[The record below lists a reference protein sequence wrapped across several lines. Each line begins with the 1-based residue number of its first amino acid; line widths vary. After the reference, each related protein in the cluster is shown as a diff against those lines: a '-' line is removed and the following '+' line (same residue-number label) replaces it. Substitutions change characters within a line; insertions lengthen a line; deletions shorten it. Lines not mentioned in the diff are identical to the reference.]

1 MYEYQKVKR
10 KIKKLYMYGATIA
23 FVACT
28 SPFVSY
34 RSAQALV
41 DSTNENTA
49 GIEASD
55 DSTNENTAEIEAS
68 DDSTNEN
75 TAGIEASDDSTN
87 ENTAGIEASDDSTN
101 ENTAEIEASE
111 DSTNENTA
119 EIEAS
124 DDSTN
129 ENTAEIEAS
138 DDSSNENTAEDDLDI
153 YQAVLQDD
161 FDLNNFLDQVLQNKT
176 LDEKIISLQGIDLD
190 KVIDSLIKNRKW
202 ESILPFIEVYDEFR
216 NDLITQREQIMYEN
230 EDDIYQ
236 AVLQDDFDFNQFL
249 DKGFQNK
256 TLDEQIDYFNAI
268 DANIIK
274 GYLGGDNEKQQQF
287 LEAYNNIRNDL
298 SYELY
303 EQYFGEIAEDKAY
316 NDLYRAM
323 LQEGHDF
330 YLQNFLDKV
339 FQNKTLDEQ
348 IDYLNA
354 LDVDLA
360 ADFDKID
367 EFLRA
372 AESYQL
378 FDGIGYWRLRN
389 TLDAE
394 RNNLNAERNN
404 LDLEESIREAIYQ
417 AVFQEEERRIREE
430 EERRIQEEERRIRED
445 IYQAVLQEDFD
456 LNKFLDN
463 VFQSKTLDEQIDYL
477 NAQDVRRIQEY
488 LEEGTSYQLWIDY
501 HNIKNDLIYE
511 QYEQYLGE
519 IAEDKAYNDL
529 FRTAFQQ
536 GWFVVNRYG
545 HDHVQDFLDK
555 VFQNKT
561 LDEQIDYL
569 KTLKVDLVADFDKIL
584 EFYRAATGYDNFDFI
599 GMLGDDSPLY
609 FMQFLERDIKMA
621 YIARIKDPLYEAIL
635 QDDYKNFL
643 DKVLQNKT
651 LDEKDDFL
659 NYVRNY
665 GGFTYF
671 PYDVPEI
678 IFNLY
683 DVIDSAADTIV
694 GHPYIYSG
702 VQYRPAEQYALR
714 NKIAQEFDWYNFE
727 VMYDLH
733 YRGGRGQEEFN
744 NMMKKEAIEYPRDYW
759 TVDRIEEKWEETLGV
774 FESSKYME
782 KNDIWYS
789 DAVYTSVTS
798 AQKNMF
804 QYLIYE
810 LKELYSG
817 TNIHVIDTHF
827 SRKNFAWN
835 GNVDVFF
842 ITTSDGKVWRS
853 NTFYGNPNF
862 STGSGTSYMSKDGE
876 YLLYDPT
883 IQSNGLYVRPGVLYD
898 PNVPEYKV
906 TQSFWLYTEYEI
918 IDNGGEEGSSNEV
931 QPGGETGEGSSN
943 EVQPGGET
951 GEGSSNAVQPGGETG
966 EGSSNEVQPGGET
979 GEGSSNEVQP
989 GGETGEGSSNEVQP
1003 GGETGEGSSNE
1014 VQPGGETGEGS
1025 SNEVQPGGEPGE
1037 GSSNEGQP
1045 GGETGE
1051 GSSNENTAGGETSEG
1066 SSNENTAGGETSE
1079 GSSNENPAGGETG
1092 EGSSNENPAGDE
1104 TGEGSSNE
1112 NPAGD
1117 ETGEVPTN
1125 ENPASDETGEEP
1137 SNENPAGDEIGEE
1150 PTNENPVG
1158 DETGEEPATE
1168 NPAGDEIGEGPTNE
1182 NPAGDETNEEPTN
1195 ENPAG
1200 DESSEDS
1207 PNDNKTIKRF
1217 EDSPFGRRRFDI
1229 NEDYVTVED
1238 EDEHVSS
1245 FFELSVSGD

>member
-68 DDSTNEN
+68 DESTNEN
-75 TAGIEASDDSTN
+75 TAEIEASDDSTN

-101 ENTAEIEASE
+101 ENTAGIEASE

-138 DDSSNENTAEDDLDI
+138 DDSTNENTAEIEASDDSTNENTAEDDLDI

-161 FDLNNFLDQVLQNKT
+161 FDLNNFLDKLLQDKT
-176 LDEKIISLQGIDLD
+176 LDEKIISLQGINID
-190 KVIDSLIKNRKW
+190 KVIDSLIKNRKG
-202 ESILPFIEVYDEFR
+202 ESILPFIEAYGELR
-216 NDLITQREQIMYEN
+216 NDLITQRDQIMYEN

-303 EQYFGEIAEDKAY
+303 EQYLGEIAEDKAY
-316 NDLYRAM
+316 NDLFRAM
-323 LQEGHDF
+323 LQGGRDF
-330 YLQNFLDKV
+330 YLPNFLEKV
-339 FQNKTLDEQ
+339 FQNKTFEEQ
-348 IDYLNA
+348 KDYFNA

-360 ADFDKID
+360 VDFDKID

-389 TLDAE
+389 NLDVE
-394 RNNLNAERNN
+394 RNNLRVERGKSG
-404 LDLEESIREAIYQ
+404 D
-417 AVFQEEERRIREE
+417 
-430 EERRIQEEERRIRED
+430 D
-445 IYQAVLQEDFD
+445 IY
-456 LNKFLDN
+456 
-463 VFQSKTLDEQIDYL
+463 
-477 NAQDVRRIQEY
+477 
-488 LEEGTSYQLWIDY
+488 
-501 HNIKNDLIYE
+501 
-511 QYEQYLGE
+511 
-519 IAEDKAYNDL
+519 KAYLYDTL
-529 FRTAFQQ
+529 YKA
-536 GWFVVNRYG
+536 
-545 HDHVQDFLDK
+545 L
-555 VFQNKT
+555 QNKT
-561 LDEQIDYL
+561 LDEQIKYL
-569 KTLKVDLVADFDKIL
+569 KPITVNPLSEYNATTASINNFYNMGLAEGEVYSKIFKIL
-584 EFYRAATGYDNFDFI
+584 FLEGVYENTAEDSIYRAVLKDIYQDNFDI
-599 GMLGDDSPLY
+599 T
-609 FMQFLERDIKMA
+609 Q
-621 YIARIKDPLYEAIL
+621 
-635 QDDYKNFL
+635 FL

-651 LDEKDDFL
+651 LDEQIKYFKAIDQSIVNYMAQSYTYDGYSGSYFWHDLTFFYNNLDMRVSAERVSAEDNIYLAALQDNFDLTQFLKKVLQNKTLDEKIEYIKEKDFGFIELINKNKKVDLDDQRFKSIFYASHEGDYLTVIYKFL
-659 NYVRNY
+659 N
-665 GGFTYF
+665 F
-671 PYDVPEI
+671 D
-678 IFNLY
+678 
-683 DVIDSAADTIV
+683 DD
-694 GHPYIYSG
+694 G
-702 VQYRPAEQYALR
+702 VYALHF
-714 NKIAQEFDWYNFE
+714 K
-727 VMYDLH
+727 
-733 YRGGRGQEEFN
+733 GGKGQEEFDSR
-744 NMMKKEAIEYPRDYW
+744 MEWESIVYPEDYW
-759 TVDRIEEKWEETLGV
+759 TVDTVEKSWEEIASAFAKGRMAPLESTLSNFRYFSNGPYIN
-774 FESSKYME
+774 ESFHG
-782 KNDIWYS
+782 WYLNEDYDAFNSMIYDSIS
-789 DAVYTSVTS
+789 D
-798 AQKNMF
+798 
-804 QYLIYE
+804 
-810 LKELYSG
+810 LKALYSG
-817 TNIHVIDTHF
+817 TNIHPVDIYFSDTDMLTQVGWSGPLWSSPF
-827 SRKNFAWN
+827 W
-835 GNVDVFF
+835 GVF
-842 ITTSDGKVWRS
+842 ITTSDGKVYRS
-853 NTFYGNPNF
+853 TLQYNTPVGFH
-862 STGSGTSYMSKDGE
+862 
-876 YLLYDPT
+876 
-883 IQSNGLYVRPGVLYD
+883 
-898 PNVPEYKV
+898 
-906 TQSFWLYTEYEI
+906 LYTEYNM
-918 IDNGGEEGSSNEV
+918 IDKGGEEGSSNEV
-931 QPGGETGEGSSN
+931 P
-943 EVQPGGET
+943 
-951 GEGSSNAVQPGGETG
+951 PGGETG

-989 GGETGEGSSNEVQP
+989 GGETGEGSSNEVPP

-1025 SNEVQPGGEPGE
+1025 SNEVPP
-1037 GSSNEGQP
+1037 
-1045 GGETGE
+1045 
-1051 GSSNENTAGGETSEG
+1051 
-1066 SSNENTAGGETSE
+1066 
-1079 GSSNENPAGGETG
+1079 GGETG

-1104 TGEGSSNE
+1104 IGEEPATE

-1117 ETGEVPTN
+1117 EIGEEPTN
-1125 ENPASDETGEEP
+1125 ENPTGDEIGEEAT
-1137 SNENPAGDEIGEE
+1137 NENPAGDEIGEEPATENPAGDETGEE

-1158 DETGEEPATE
+1158 DETGEEPANENPVGDETGEEPANE
-1168 NPAGDEIGEGPTNE
+1168 NPAGDEIGEEPTNENPAGDETGEDPTNE
-1182 NPAGDETNEEPTN
+1182 NPAGDETNEDPTN
-1195 ENPAG
+1195 ENPTG

-1245 FFELSVSGD
+1245 YFEISVSGD